1 MTSPCFSC
9 QTSPCCSH
17 LELTSFPIRTQAEL
31 DQALYFSNFSN
42 IDTTLSADWR
52 CTAYFL
58 SRCKN
63 LTAEGGCAVHNQ
75 PEQPLICVNYS
86 PYKCFYSKTMTNKAE
101 PKADLLWMDSQ
112 RWLLLQQWLYSEQEA
127 LPFYPAWQEV
137 QVRLLRSIYQGAAPY
152 QQSAAIIDTPYAN
165 WLIWAEGQTQQLPV
179 VTKYNLAQYRS
190 ICNSCS
196 SWCCTFL
203 SVPLKQPTEFKDIDY
218 IRYCLNFEGTQVAI
232 TDAGWSLLVK
242 TTCRHL
248 QNNQCSIYQ
257 QPERP
262 RICRYYPE
270 QDCYYRKTIAQPNT
284 AQYLRL
290 AQAEFEL
297 MTDLFHFQEQ
307 GQLFPLPDVAGI
319 KAHVEQQ
326 LAESAEA

>member
-1 MTSPCFSC
+1 MTSPCLSC

-52 CTAYFL
+52 CTVYFL

-63 LTAEGGCAVHNQ
+63 LTAENGCAVHNK
-75 PEQPLICVNYS
+75 PEQPLVCANYS
-86 PYKCFYSKTMTNKAE
+86 PYKCFYSKTMIDKE
-101 PKADLLWMDSQ
+101 QVKPDLLWMDSQ
-112 RWLLLQQWLYSEQEA
+112 RWLLMQQWLYSEEETLA
-127 LPFYPAWQEV
+127 FYPPWHE
-137 QVRLLRSIYQGAAPY
+137 LL
-152 QQSAAIIDTPYAN
+152 QQLLKSPLKSGELFQDTEPVYDTPYAN
-165 WLIWAEGQTQQLPV
+165 WLIWAEGQTQLPPT
-179 VTKYNLAQYRS
+179 TKYSLSQYRS
-190 ICNSCS
+190 VCNSCS

-203 SVPLKQPTEFKDIDY
+203 SIPLKQPTDFKDIDY

-232 TDAGWSLLVK
+232 TDSGWSLLVK
-242 TTCRHL
+242 TKCSHL

-270 QDCYYRKTIAQPNT
+270 QDCYYRKTVAQPT
-284 AQYLRL
+284 TTTYLRL
-290 AQAEFEL
+290 AQTEFEL

-307 GQLFPLPDVAGI
+307 GQLLPLPDVAGI
-319 KAHVEQQ
+319 KAYVEQQ
-326 LAESAEA
+326 LAESAEV